1 MNRTG
6 RMIVM
11 SSVTAGL
18 VVSGSV
24 SAGAVGAG
32 AVPAASAHAVHDAGR
47 GRLVSVVQLR
57 TLSARQVTAELR
69 SDEDGPDWYTG
80 SVRYGVDTYRVVY
93 RTVDAK
99 GRPATASGL
108 LAFPRGGERRLR
120 TVSFT
125 HGTELF
131 KGDVA
136 SVSTEVWGQ
145 APALTYAS
153 AGFAVVLPDYLGLG
167 LGSGPQAWM
176 DVPSETTAALDL
188 LRAAASFAPTVG
200 RQLGHEVLA
209 TGFSQGASAALGLTR
224 ALQEGAD
231 PRFRVAAVAPVSG
244 AYAFRDVAFPSL
256 LDGRADAKD
265 GVIYTAL
272 ALVSFNR
279 LHHVYDSPGEVFRA
293 PYSRTIEG
301 LLDGTHTGQEVVA
314 RTPATID
321 ALLTRHGRAL
331 IAHPTGGL
339 AAALRITDGVC
350 TGWTPKMPM
359 RLYYAEGD
367 EQAVNSNSE
376 HCRASFR
383 ARGVDVPLVDLGTPE
398 YGGSRHLGSQQAA
411 TGAVVRW
418 FASLG

>member
-1 MNRTG
+1 M
-6 RMIVM
+6 VL
-11 SSVTAGL
+11 SSVTVAL

-32 AVPAASAHAVHDAGR
+32 AVPAAAVHGVPDTAR
-47 GRLVSVVQLR
+47 GRLVSVVHLR
-57 TLSARQVTAELR
+57 TLSAREVAAELR
-69 SDEDGPDWYTG
+69 GDEDGAWDAG
-80 SVRYGVDTYRVVY
+80 AVRYGVDTYRVVY
-93 RTVDAK
+93 RTVDPK
-99 GRPATASGL
+99 GRPTTASGL
-108 LAFPRGGERRLR
+108 LAFPRNAERRLR

-131 KGDVA
+131 KDDVA
-136 SVSTEVWGQ
+136 SVSTEVWSQ

-167 LGSGPQAWM
+167 LGPGRQQWM
-176 DVPSETTAALDL
+176 DVPSETTTALDL
-188 LRAAASFAPTVG
+188 LRAADSYAPTVG
-200 RQLGHEVLA
+200 RELGRDVLI
-209 TGFSQGASAALGLTR
+209 TGFSQGASAALGLAR

-231 PRFRVAAVAPVSG
+231 PRFRAAALAPVSG
-244 AYAFRDVAFPSL
+244 AYAFRDVALPAL
-256 LDGRADAKD
+256 LDGRANPKD

-314 RTPATID
+314 RTPDTVD
-321 ALLTRHGRAL
+321 ELLTAHGRAL
-331 IAHPTGGL
+331 LAHPTGGL

-350 TGWTPKMPM
+350 TGWTPRAPV

-367 EQAVNSNSE
+367 EQAVNGNSE
-376 HCRASFR
+376 HCQASFR
-383 ARGVDVPLVDLGTPE
+383 ARGVEVPLVDLGTPD
-398 YGGSRHLGSQQAA
+398 YGGSRHLGSQRAA
-411 TGAVVRW
+411 TAEVVRW
-418 FASLG
+418 FASLR